1 MQILNQNGLKKQYLV
16 RENKYQIKLILWLF
30 LKNNLYLIE
39 VPHTLL
45 FSTTVDLIQ
54 ADYKYIIGS
63 VKTSSC

>member
-1 MQILNQNGLKKQYLV
+1 MQILNQNRLKKQYLV
-16 RENKYQIKLILWLF
+16 RENKYQIKLILWSF

-39 VPHTLL
+39 VPHALL

-54 ADYKYIIGS
+54 ADYKHIIGS